1 MARTRTTVL
10 LLVVASL
17 ALILWDLRASQQSLR
32 SAAQQIVAP
41 LQRTA
46 TAVFAPFGA
55 WARDVQQFSDP
66 VARTSAAAQ
75 IPAPAGW
82 TGVPARV
89 VAADIAGDRAAVTI
103 DAGSRQGLAEG
114 NAVLAAGGV
123 VGRISRVNAG
133 SATVLLVSDPAS
145 AVGVRL
151 LPSKEM
157 GVATGQGRDA
167 NLRVDLLSPAAEA
180 GAGDTLVTLGSDS
193 EAGVPPGLPIGRIT
207 AVDVAPTASGRTAE
221 ARPVAGMTSLETVLV
236 LTGRR

>member
-167 NLRVDLLSPAAEA
+167 DLRVDLLSPAAEA